1 MHDDDQVADMAQWI
15 GIGLAGVNRARRAPA
30 RLHKKLRERWPFR
43 WRKDPPEP
51 RPGTPH
57 GDT

>member
-1 MHDDDQVADMAQWI
+1 MAQWI

-30 RLHKKLRERWPFR
+30 HVRKKVRDRRRFR
-43 WRKDPPEP
+43 RRKDAPEP
-51 RPGTPH
+51 RPGTQQ